1 MSMASCRVTKV
12 REELLVPFEPT
23 PCATLPLSS
32 IDHALGLAYMQEM
45 ISVYPNNNREP
56 RRRGVI
62 LPAAK
67 VIRESLAKAL
77 VPYYPVA
84 GRLVF
89 YGDRMEVACN
99 GEGVWF
105 VEAAVTGRSLNDWE
119 AIPRSVVKEEL
130 LPSCPPHLNQQ
141 EMILMMQ
148 VTHFQCG
155 GFVVGLKFNHLVF
168 DGIGVGQFLK
178 AIGEIACG
186 QTHPSIDPIW
196 YRDTIPAS
204 PMLSKSSLSLLP
216 AKFDIVNSMYDF
228 SIQTIERLKEKI
240 SKETSNQFTTFE
252 VIAAIIWK
260 CRTRAIGAIGDV
272 CLIVPANIRHL
283 LFQLPKAGYYGNCF
297 YPLTITATGEQI
309 MKASLAELVG
319 LVKDAKESLP
329 TKFKEWA
336 SGNFKEDPYQ
346 TSISYNILVLSDW
359 RWIEFYETDYGWG
372 MPNCISPKTHDCS
385 FPCGVILK
393 QLLPK
398 DGVRLEGQ
406 VVMKEHEQR
415 FIDEINKCIN
425 E

>member
-1 MSMASCRVTKV
+1 MSMASWVTKV
-12 REELLVPFEPT
+12 AEELVAPCEPT
-23 PCATLPLSS
+23 PSATLPLSS
-32 IDHALGLAYMQEM
+32 IDHALGLAFMLEM
-45 ISVYPNNNREP
+45 ISVYPNSNLEHHRH
-56 RRRGVI
+56 GVS
-62 LPAAK
+62 LSAAK
-67 VIRESLAKAL
+67 VIREALAKAL

-84 GRLVF
+84 GRVVSF
-89 YGDRMEVACN
+89 DDRVEVACN

-105 VEAAVTGRSLNDWE
+105 VEAAVADRSLNDWA
-119 AIPRSVVKEEL
+119 AIPLSVVTEEL

-240 SKETSNQFTTFE
+240 AKETSNQFTTFE
-252 VIAAIIWK
+252 VMAAIIWK
-260 CRTRAIGAIGDV
+260 CRTRAISAIGDHV
-272 CLIVPANIRHL
+272 CLAFAADIRRV
-283 LFQLPKAGYYGNCF
+283 LFQLPKPGYYGNCV
-297 YPLTITATGEQI
+297 YLLSITATGEQI
-309 MKASLAELVG
+309 MKASLAELVRFIR
-319 LVKDAKESLP
+319 DAKESLP

-336 SGNFKEDPYQ
+336 SGNFKEDPYKI
-346 TSISYNILVLSDW
+346 SISYNNLTLSDW

-372 MPNCISPKTHDCS
+372 IPNSISPKTHDFS
-385 FPCGVILK
+385 FTYGILLK
-393 QLLPK
+393 QPLPK